1 MKEIDITEN
10 CGCYASKWGISD
22 FYPEAETSLRQV
34 LESGE
39 DFDTG
44 WFGCK
49 KEINYARIVK
59 ADGEIEV
66 FVTCRMD
73 DLWDESDLIY
83 DALWEVAKIEDVV
96 PREIIRSIRDAAC
109 DEGLDDH
116 TTCSTTLPDS
126 ATFDEIVAALTK
138 LEAEADDNNTTM
150 YHELCEIVK
159 GHIEYMK
166 ENNIG
171 FLEDWEEEIEA

>member
-10 CGCYASKWGISD
+10 CGYYASKWGISD
-22 FYPEAETSLRQV
+22 FYPEAETSLRQA

-49 KEINYARIVK
+49 KEITYAHIVK
-59 ADGEIEV
+59 AGDEITV
-66 FVTCRMD
+66 SVACHMD
-73 DLWDESDLIY
+73 DLWDEQDLIH
-83 DALWEVAKIEDVV
+83 DALWEVAKNDNIL
-96 PREIIRSIRDAAC
+96 PAWIIDSIRDAAC

-116 TTCSTTLPDS
+116 TQCSLTLPGS
-126 ATFDEIVAALTK
+126 ATFEEIVATLDK

-150 YHELCEIVK
+150 YRELCGIVE

-166 ENNIG
+166 ENNIE
-171 FLEDWEEEIEA
+171 FLEDWEEEIEE